1 MVHTAY
7 TDSTTVAASKPLPLL
22 VTVVVRGA
30 AIVVAVVADVARSKP
45 LPLLVTVVVR
55 EAVMVMAVAADVATS
70 KPFPLLVSVVVR
82 GAVIVVAALADECV
96 DVAVKTRKVFL
107 LVWEIVVDGVM
118 MVGSCGM

>member
-1 MVHTAY
+1 MAHTAY

-30 AIVVAVVADVARSKP
+30 
-45 LPLLVTVVVR
+45 
-55 EAVMVMAVAADVATS
+55 
-70 KPFPLLVSVVVR
+70 
-82 GAVIVVAALADECV
+82 VIVVAAVADECV